1 VHLCAGGTDADRAA
15 PCLGDRVCYE
25 QTFAVLSEKDIS
37 ERQEE
42 EISKVSSV
50 LSIAREDASVLH
62 HYKW

>member
-1 VHLCAGGTDADRAA
+1 L
-15 PCLGDRVCYE
+15 LNGDRVCNE

-50 LSIAREDASVLH
+50 LSIAREDASVLLH